1 MIRIRNLKKDTQWR
15 IICYNRCCRYE
26 VGIRALKEELDQ
38 RYNKSISA
46 KFTVTKYEASLWCDI
61 YTYNWLHFHGWNRK
75 SSFVTLMI
83 FALTGN
89 MGKESIFFFIKTLI
103 IITKFTYEYDKEST
117 YFLNLSSFSGCHLT
131 TDVHIKTTN
140 MHQNLQYAHLDF
152 TKLQFK
158 IWNLLG

>member
-1 MIRIRNLKKDTQWR
+1 MK
-15 IICYNRCCRYE
+15 
-26 VGIRALKEELDQ
+26 
-38 RYNKSISA
+38 
-46 KFTVTKYEASLWCDI
+46 
-61 YTYNWLHFHGWNRK
+61 
-75 SSFVTLMI
+75 

-89 MGKESIFFFIKTLI
+89 MGKKTIFFFIKTLI

-158 IWNLLG
+158 I